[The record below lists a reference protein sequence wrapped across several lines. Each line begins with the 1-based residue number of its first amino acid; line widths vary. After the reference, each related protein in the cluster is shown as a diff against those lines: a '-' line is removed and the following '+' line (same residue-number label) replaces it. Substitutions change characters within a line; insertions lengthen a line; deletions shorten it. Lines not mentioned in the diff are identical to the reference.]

1 MSEQEKNTLWKLK
14 KKDTGKIYEKIPFS
28 SLKAWVLEARVFP
41 EDFVM
46 NPLSNNWV
54 KAEEIQELNELFFP
68 EGRGGD
74 LLTVKGMAFPWKSQ
88 EIEPAEIDFT
98 PMIDMTFLL
107 LIFFISTATFT
118 MHEIKN
124 IQVPKAAV
132 TQKFKEEKLAVTID
146 KNKRICLGK
155 NEIQLSSLKKALMD
169 EVNKT
174 REQDII
180 LAADHSLDY
189 GFIVSVLDEIN
200 GAGIKNVKL
209 KIEKLDKK

>member
-1 MSEQEKNTLWKLK
+1 MSEQEKNVLWKLK
-14 KKDTGKIYEKIPFS
+14 KKDTGKIYEKISFS
-28 SLKAWVLEARVFP
+28 ILKSWVLEARILP

-46 NPLSNNWV
+46 NSLLSDWV
-54 KAEEIQELNELFFP
+54 KANEIKELNSLFLP
-68 EGRGGD
+68 EGSGSD
-74 LLTVKGMAFPWKSQ
+74 LIAVKGMEFPWKSQ
-88 EIEPAEIDFT
+88 EIEPAELDFT
-98 PMIDMTFLL
+98 PLIDMTFLL

-124 IQVPKAAV
+124 IQVPKASV

-146 KNKRICLGK
+146 KNRRICLGK
-155 NEIQLSSLKKALMD
+155 KEISLSSLKKALME
-169 EVNKT
+169 EVTKT

-189 GFIVSVLDEIN
+189 GFIVNVLDEIN